1 MYIIPWYR
9 IAHSELCAF
18 HAGQSCTCD
27 VRMLWKWSA
36 VAAWVIVA
44 LVVVV
49 LALLAQVL
57 K

>member
-1 MYIIPWYR
+1 
-9 IAHSELCAF
+9 
-18 HAGQSCTCD
+18 
-27 VRMLWKWSA
+27 MLWKWSA